1 MIGLLYS
8 GVKAILSGSGSKGGQ
23 ASEIVKSGINAI
35 DAMVFTDQEKAG
47 NALEIGKQ
55 KLRWGDLALKSVE
68 VAQGE
73 STMRSMS
80 RRYLAWGV
88 FSLGAFLTLY
98 SLFMRTLAVFWIKYS
113 EELKEVALHSL
124 KLLQIWWPIILAA
137 GVFYFGA
144 HLLGLVGSKK
154 GGS

>member
-1 MIGLLYS
+1 MLGLLYN
-8 GVKAILSGSGSKGGQ
+8 GVKAILSSGGSKGGQ
-23 ASEIVKSGINAI
+23 ASEIVKSGISAI

-55 KLRWGDLALKSVE
+55 KLRWGELALKSVE

-88 FSLGAFLTLY
+88 FSLGGFLTLY
-98 SLFMRTLAVFWIKYS
+98 SLFMRTLAVLWTSHS
-113 EELKEVALHSL
+113 EELKEVALHA
-124 KLLQIWWPIILAA
+124 KELLSIWWPIILAA

-144 HLLGLVGSKK
+144 HLLGLVGNKK

>member
-1 MIGLLYS
+1 MLGLLYN
-8 GVKAILSGSGSKGGQ
+8 GVKAILSSGGSGGGK

-55 KLRWGDLALKSVE
+55 KLQWGALALEHVKTT
-68 VAQGE
+68 QGE
-73 STMRSMS
+73 STMRSLS

-88 FSLGAFLTLY
+88 FSLGGFLTLY
-98 SLFMRTLAVFWIKYS
+98 SLLFKTIAAIWDSRS
-113 EELKEVALHSL
+113 EALTAISDHAIE
-124 KLLQIWWPIILAA
+124 LLQIWWPIIFAA

-144 HLLGLVGSKK
+144 HLLASRKK
-154 GGS
+154 

>member
-1 MIGLLYS
+1 MIGLLYN
-8 GVKAILSGSGSKGGQ
+8 GVKAILSGGGSKGGQ
-23 ASEIVKSGINAI
+23 ATEIVKSGINAI

-55 KLRWGDLALKSVE
+55 KLRWGELALKSVE

-88 FSLGAFLTLY
+88 FSLGGFLTLY
-98 SLFMRTLAVFWIKYS
+98 SLFMKTLTVWWPVYKGVS
-113 EELKEVALHSL
+113 EHAL
-124 KLLQIWWPIILAA
+124 KLLQVWWPIIAGA

-144 HLLGLVGSKK
+144 HLIGFLGKKK
-154 GGS
+154 GGN

>member
-1 MIGLLYS
+1 MFGLLYN
-8 GVKAILSGSGSKGGQ
+8 GVKAILSSSGSKGGQ

-55 KLRWGDLALKSVE
+55 KLQWGALALKSVE

-88 FSLGAFLTLY
+88 FSLGGFLTLY
-98 SLFMRTLAVFWIKYS
+98 SLFMKTLAVWWPVY
-113 EELKEVALHSL
+113 KEVSEHAL
-124 KLLQIWWPIILAA
+124 KLLQVWWPIILAA

-144 HLLGLVGSKK
+144 HLIGLAGKK
-154 GGS
+154 